1 MAPKRQLTP
10 QEMADLSN
18 MFFELS
24 HDPKTRPYVAK
35 LVEHKFPD
43 RAASFT
49 DVKQSNEVQALRNEI
64 AQRDQLAQA
73 KEMQRA
79 LDAQRDRLVESGR
92 YTREQTT
99 EIKQIIDRHGGT
111 LDYDQA
117 AVLYAHEKPPTNP
130 QDAPPLPGRMD
141 ARWEFPTVQG
151 RDGKP
156 IPFGDFAKDPNAAA
170 HNAAYAVIDGFMSR
184 PRQRAGAQ

>member
-18 MFFELS
+18 MFFELA

-43 RAASFT
+43 RATNFT
-49 DVKQSNEVQALRNEI
+49 DVKQQNDIAALRQEI
-64 AQRDQLAQA
+64 AQNQQLAKA
-73 KEMQRA
+73 DEMRRQ
-79 LDAQRDRLVESGR
+79 LDAQRAELVSSGR
-92 YTREQTT
+92 YTNEQTQ

-111 LDYDQA
+111 LDYNQA
-117 AVLYAHEKPPTNP
+117 AVLYAHEKPHANP

-156 IPFGDFAKDPNAAA
+156 IPFADFAKDPNAAA

-184 PRQRAGAQ
+184 SRQRAGAQ